1 MFYQNS
7 KGFID
12 YLELKTNSKKGKHSY
27 MLEIKKI
34 LTLLWNSYFICFLK
48 ENKTNEQIKRHR
60 HLHLNF
66 EEVDGHGEKG
76 KGWEGVIIVCG
87 RVDFASFGK

>member
-7 KGFID
+7 KGFIS

-66 EEVDGHGEKG
+66 EEVMGMERRGRG
-76 KGWEGVIIVCG
+76 GRGMIIVCDS
-87 RVDFASFGK
+87 VDFTSFGK